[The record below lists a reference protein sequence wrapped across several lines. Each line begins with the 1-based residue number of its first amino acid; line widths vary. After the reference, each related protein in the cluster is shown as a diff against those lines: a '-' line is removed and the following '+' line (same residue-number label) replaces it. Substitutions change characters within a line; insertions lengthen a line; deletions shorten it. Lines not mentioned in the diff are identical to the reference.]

1 MQSRTSCPVS
11 WVRPD
16 TRLPVWISDIWIQH
30 SEEMLTVLDQLSDIF
45 GDGTR
50 LPGMNRPGPH
60 GNSAELT
67 AEDTP
72 LLRTVEDELR
82 AMVDIPAALQFRSRY
97 RQYLPGQGHPEHS
110 DDYQADGERLVA
122 TILVYLSDVQ
132 VGGETVVAG
141 IPEHALHISPR
152 RGRVVLWH
160 NVDDA
165 GRNQPLTRHFAH
177 KVLAGTKRVLAMFL
191 YAPEHTLESPRILS
205 ESAGDIPDAVCLR
218 DRGLPHIELPYSVEL
233 WNRIP
238 GLFLVQDTAPRESVV
253 ALTTAAEARGIP
265 AFVLQAREIQTA
277 MADALPAGALLYG
290 VSTTSIA
297 TRMLERL
304 WKPSVHT
311 LSEGVCGP
319 LAVVGNQPQAFAV
332 AGVPVPRSVQVNSVK
347 REALDAMVSAV
358 GGYPVVLRCA
368 GGSGGVGILWVDS
381 RAALYSTMDRL
392 HAQGE
397 WPEMVEYLK
406 GWRQW
411 RIAVVAG
418 CVVGHCV
425 GEIPDGDFRSQQ
437 PDAAEAYREKP
448 SDIVAQVAIAA
459 CSATQ
464 LVAAGVDV
472 MESPDGRA
480 VVLEANYPFYFGH
493 LQRAGHDVA
502 GALIEALIARA
513 AQRAS
518 D

>member
-1 MQSRTSCPVS
+1 MQSNQYSQMQ
-11 WVRPD
+11 WLQPD
-16 TRLPVWISDIWIQH
+16 ARLPVWISDSWRQGAVG
-30 SEEMLTVLDQLSDIF
+30 LLPVLEQLSELF

-50 LPGMNRPGPH
+50 LPGVNRPGPH

-72 LLRTVEDELR
+72 LLQSVEDELR
-82 AMVDIPAALQFRSRY
+82 AAVGISAALQFRSRY
-97 RQYLPGQGHPEHS
+97 RQYVPGQGHPEHS
-110 DDYQADGERLVA
+110 DDYLADGERLVA

-132 VGGETVVAG
+132 VGGETVVTG
-141 IPEHALHISPR
+141 FPEQALHISPR
-152 RGRVVLWH
+152 KGRVVLWH

-191 YAPEHTLESPRILS
+191 YAPEHKLELPRIFS
-205 ESAGDIPDAVCLR
+205 EAVGEIPDLVRLR

-233 WNRIP
+233 WNSIP

-304 WKPSVHT
+304 WKPSLHT

-319 LAVVGNQPQAFAV
+319 LAVVGNQPQAFAI

-397 WPEMVEYLK
+397 WPEMVEYLN

-411 RIAVVAG
+411 RIAVVEG

-425 GEIPDGDFRSQQ
+425 GETPDGDFRSQQ
-437 PDAAEAYREKP
+437 PDAAEAYTEKP

-472 MESPDGRA
+472 MEGPDGCA

-493 LQRAGHDVA
+493 LQRNGHDVA
-502 GALIEALIARA
+502 GALVEALIARA
-513 AQRAS
+513 AKRAS
-518 D
+518 V